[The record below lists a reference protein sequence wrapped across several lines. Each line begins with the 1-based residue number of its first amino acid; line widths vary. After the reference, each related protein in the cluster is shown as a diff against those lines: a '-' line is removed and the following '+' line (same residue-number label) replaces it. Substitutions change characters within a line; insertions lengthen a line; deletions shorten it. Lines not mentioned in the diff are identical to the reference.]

1 MQHATSWAA
10 DDAFAITE
18 WDPER
23 FGVGIRQIDAQHRQ
37 LLAITNHICRL
48 KTTLEHDPGALTPV
62 ARKRGGV
69 TDRHLEPQLQRG
81 GQLAVH
87 LDELVTYC
95 AKHLA
100 AEEVLL
106 ETHGYSERVS
116 HAADHD
122 TLVQEVARAHR
133 LCEEGNMEM
142 ADLRRIVAFLRHW
155 MNTHIPKDRR
165 FAPLLLDKGY
175 GA

>member
-1 MQHATSWAA
+1 MQHAASWAA
-10 DDAFAITE
+10 DDPFSIVE

-23 FGVGIRQIDAQHRQ
+23 FGVGIRQIDAQHRH
-37 LLAITNHICRL
+37 LLSIINHICRL
-48 KTTLEHDPGALTPV
+48 KSTLEHDPGALTPV

-69 TDRHLEPQLQRG
+69 TDRYLEPQLQRG
-81 GQLAVH
+81 GELAPH
-87 LDELVTYC
+87 IDELVTYC

-100 AEEVLL
+100 AEELLL
-106 ETHGYSERVS
+106 ETHGYSERVT
-116 HAADHD
+116 HAAEHD
-122 TLVQEVARAHR
+122 TLVQEVGRAHR

-142 ADLRRIVAFLRHW
+142 ADLRRLVAFLRQW
-155 MNTHIPKDRR
+155 MASHIPKDRR